1 MMNPHSPGYAE
12 SQEGEM
18 NLVVQWTRI
27 DPTRWI
33 AGALAGILGMV
44 IAMVL
49 GGIFSKAGG
58 MDFLFPVKLMATP
71 ILGASATEF
80 AAGAGAIIVGAL
92 VVGALG
98 AFWGFVYGH
107 FVFSNS
113 MSALLPMGLVWA
125 VYLWIF
131 NWNLFLQSFKTISV
145 TDLPRSLVFFVCLAY
160 GFSLASVAF
169 FDRALRKK

>member
-1 MMNPHSPGYAE
+1 MNPHSPDYAQM
-12 SQEGEM
+12 QEGEM
-18 NLVVQWTRI
+18 NLVDKWSRI

-33 AGALAGILGMV
+33 AGVMAGILAMV

-49 GGIFSKAGG
+49 AGVFAKAGG

-71 ILGASATEF
+71 IMGASATEF
-80 AAGAGAIIVGAL
+80 AAGIGAIIVGAIVL
-92 VVGALG
+92 AFIGG
-98 AFWGFVYGH
+98 FWGFVYSH

-125 VYLWIF
+125 IYLWIF
-131 NWNLFLQSFKTISV
+131 NWNLYLQSFKTISV

-160 GFSLASVAF
+160 GFSLSSVTF
-169 FDRALRKK
+169 FDRAIRKK

>member
-1 MMNPHSPGYAE
+1 MNPHSPDYAQ

-18 NLVVQWTRI
+18 NLVDKWSRV

-33 AGALAGILGMV
+33 AGVMAGILAMA

-49 GGIFSKAGG
+49 AGIFSTAGG
-58 MDFLFPVKLMATP
+58 MGFLFPLKLMATP

-80 AAGAGAIIVGAL
+80 ASGAGSVIVGGIVLAMI
-92 VVGALG
+92 GG
-98 AFWGFVYGH
+98 FWGFVYSH
-107 FVFSNS
+107 FVFTNS
-113 MSALLPMGLVWA
+113 LSALLPMGLVWA

-131 NWNLFLQSFKTISV
+131 NWNLYLQSFRTISV
-145 TDLPRSLVFFVCLAY
+145 TELPRSLVFFVCVAY
-160 GFSLASVAF
+160 GLSLCSVTF